1 MKIIEPH
8 YVWNGELTRRTQPI
22 YRIIL
27 HHAAASHCSAVQ
39 VHSWHKARGWVGI
52 GYHFFITK
60 DGDIYRGRPIDC
72 IGAHAG
78 GYNLDSIG
86 ICFEGNFENEVMQ
99 NAQEE
104 AGRELVKYLT
114 SYYKTIKVVQKH
126 CDVNA
131 TACPGKNFPFDYI
144 AHGIVP
150 DSDPKEEAVY
160 GIEVAEI
167 ARGATGPDVLI
178 LQKMLIGNGFSCG
191 RTKADGQFGAN
202 TEQAVK
208 DFQKSRSILVDG
220 IAGKQTWYKLFLKE
234 DTHGS

>member
-1 MKIIEPH
+1 MCGTEHSLNEHSPSIASSC
-8 YVWNGELTRRTQPI
+8 TTQQ
-22 YRIIL
+22 L
-27 HHAAASHCSAVQ
+27 HIVLLFRCIAGTKPVA
-39 VHSWHKARGWVGI
+39 

-78 GYNLDSIG
+78 GYNYDSIG

-104 AGRELVKYLT
+104 AGRALVKSLT
-114 SYYKTIKVVQKH
+114 SQYKTIKVVQKH

-144 AHGIVP
+144 AHGVVP
-150 DSDPKEEAVY
+150 DSDPKEETVY

-191 RTKADGQFGAN
+191 RTKADGQFGRN
-202 TEQAVK
+202 TEQAVI

-220 IAGKQTWYKLFLKE
+220 IAGKQTYKLFLKE

>member
-1 MKIIEPH
+1 MKIIEPQ
-8 YVWNGELTRRTQPI
+8 YVWNGELTKRTQPI

-104 AGRELVKYLT
+104 AGRELVKMLMRLI
-114 SYYKTIKVVQKH
+114 SSSCNSSFHVAVV
-126 CDVNA
+126 CSWLFA
-131 TACPGKNFPFDYI
+131 TKLPLLITHLQVF
-144 AHGIVP
+144 
-150 DSDPKEEAVY
+150 SMPKESYIPHVSM
-160 GIEVAEI
+160 I
-167 ARGATGPDVLI
+167 
-178 LQKMLIGNGFSCG
+178 FS
-191 RTKADGQFGAN
+191 
-202 TEQAVK
+202 
-208 DFQKSRSILVDG
+208 L
-220 IAGKQTWYKLFLKE
+220 L
-234 DTHGS
+234 

>member
-1 MKIIEPH
+1 MKIIEPS
-8 YVWNGELTRRTQPI
+8 YVWNGTLSKRTQPI

-60 DGDIYRGRPIDC
+60 DGDIYRGRPLDC

-78 GYNLDSIG
+78 GYNYDSIG

-104 AGRELVKYLT
+104 AGRALVKSLT
-114 SYYKTIKVVQKH
+114 AQYKTIKLIQRH
-126 CDVNA
+126 SDVNA

-160 GIEVAEI
+160 GINVAEI